1 MNRSTVLSAYVG
13 MHMMG
18 EAAVMDAPVAAAPA
32 PVSADANV
40 AAQAAAKPAPIPVPA
55 GHFGANFHFRTE
67 KIRNEKQEVIGE
79 GKKNP
84 DVSVHLPEPSDEDLI
99 NYIATG
105 GKEKDFLKN
114 VVREAIKAAA
124 RVQINTFR
132 EENPEAIVTPSVLD
146 LSKLTFAHVAT
157 LDAPA
162 PEIAEEVWTSFYDD
176 YKAVLVALG
185 TAPERIQKHIV
196 LFKSQFRTCR
206 YDKPALGVLN
216 DRLNLWAAKT
226 ENMDDNAE
234 CFKVLHDKLEKYMKA
249 EEKNLVAAL

>member
-1 MNRSTVLSAYVG
+1 MNQRSSVLAAYVG
-13 MHMMG
+13 MSMSG
-18 EAAVMDAPVAAAPA
+18 EATAVATAPV
-32 PVSADANV
+32 DANV
-40 AAQAAAKPAPIPVPA
+40 AAQAATKPAPVPVPE
-55 GHFGANFHFRTE
+55 GHFAANFHFRTE

-84 DVSVHLPEPSDEDLI
+84 DVAVHLPEPKDEDLI

-105 GKEKDFLKN
+105 GKEKEFLRN

-124 RVQINTFR
+124 RGQINAYR
-132 EENPEAIVTPSVLD
+132 EENPDAVVTPNVLD
-146 LSKLTFAHVAT
+146 LTKLTFSHVAT
-157 LDAPA
+157 MDAPA
-162 PEIAEEVWTSFYDD
+162 PEIAEEVWTSFFED
-176 YKAVLVALG
+176 YKAVMVALAV
-185 TAPERIQKHIV
+185 APERIQKHIV

-234 CFKVLHDKLEKYMKA
+234 CFKVLHDKLDKYMKA